1 MLLSDKAD
9 VLRAMDHID
18 EIFLGNRCAACQRR
32 DVCPDPI
39 AP

>member
-1 MLLSDKAD
+1 

-18 EIFLGNRCAACQRR
+18 EIFLGHQCVGCQRR